1 MNSSAKTTAIS
12 LLAAAALG
20 AAVFTGCTVT
30 SGTDDD
36 VDGGTQNN
44 DKKDAGAT
52 DKDASTETDGG
63 GTATCETKRTSEYIV
78 SPTCQ
83 ACLDAKC
90 CSQQKTCFDIEAPA
104 DKSKVNCNDYAACI
118 DDCGATATTEEEL
131 DACYGDCDLTGAD
144 GVQTAYE
151 AIVSCGVTDCAAECG
166 AE

>member
-30 SGTDDD
+30 SGTVDDI
-36 VDGGTQNN
+36 DGGTQPN
-44 DKKDAGAT
+44 KEKDAGAT
-52 DKDASTETDGG
+52 DNDAGETKPDASA
-63 GTATCETKRTSEYIV
+63 ATCETKRTSEYIV
-78 SPTCQ
+78 SATCQ

-90 CSQQKTCFDIEAPA
+90 CSQQKTCFDIAAP
-104 DKSKVNCNDYAACI
+104 DESKVNCNDYAACI
-118 DDCGATATTEEEL
+118 DDCSGTATTEEEL
-131 DACYGDCDLTGAD
+131 DACYGDCDLTAAD

-151 AIVSCGVTDCAAECG
+151 AIVSCGVADCAAECG